1 MLFFYNIRMHQ
12 DGLLL
17 LLILV
22 IGLLAGIYP
31 SFVLSKTNLI
41 NTVKGKIDSARGG
54 LTLKRGLLVVQFSL
68 AVFVFI
74 CTLNVSK
81 QVSYIFNKDLG
92 YSKDQIMFFPM
103 RGDNMFKNIDA
114 FKNDLVKVPGV
125 SSVSIGYGFPGDA
138 VAGDEIIV
146 PHNGQQTSQSCTQ
159 LLADFDYIKTMGMQ
173 LVAGRDFSKE
183 MTKDKDHA
191 WIVT

>member
-41 NTVKGKIDSARGG
+41 NAVKGKIDSARGG

-114 FKNDLVKVPGV
+114 FENDLVKVPGV

-146 PHNGQQTSQSCTQ
+146 PHNSQQTSQSCKASAKG
-159 LLADFDYIKTMGMQ
+159 LAQGSI
-173 LVAGRDFSKE
+173 E
-183 MTKDKDHA
+183 IITK
-191 WIVT
+191 